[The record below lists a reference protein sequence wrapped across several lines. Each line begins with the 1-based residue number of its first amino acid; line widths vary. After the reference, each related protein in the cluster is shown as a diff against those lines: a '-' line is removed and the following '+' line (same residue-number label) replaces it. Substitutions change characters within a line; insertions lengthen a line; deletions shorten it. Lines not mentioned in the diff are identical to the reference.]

1 MWNKDEVKGK
11 GKRIK
16 GKAKDKLGEIIGN
29 PDLEAEGEAE
39 RAEGIVQEGYGK
51 VRRKA
56 EDFMERVEDE
66 IDDKRRNNEKT
77 RE

>member
-16 GKAKDKLGEIIGN
+16 GKVKDKAGEIIGN

-39 RAEGIVQEGYGK
+39 RIEGTVQESFGRT
-51 VRRKA
+51 RREVEDFVDKIRDEVEKA
-56 EDFMERVEDE
+56 EKKND
-66 IDDKRRNNEKT
+66 
-77 RE
+77 